1 MQRRI
6 EIGVIPLGWP
16 GRIVAVLVAVLLVVL
31 GLVLGLVVLG
41 LGAVAAVAV
50 GARVW
55 WLRRRLRREGVRPGV
70 TVVEGEYRVV
80 ERQIEHRD
88 GDRDV

>member
-16 GRIVAVLVAVLLVVL
+16 GRILAVLVALILVAL
-31 GLVLGLVVLG
+31 GLVFGLVILG

-55 WLRRRLRREGVRPGV
+55 WLRRRLRREGVRSGV
-70 TVVEGEYRVV
+70 TVVDGEYRVV

-88 GDRDV
+88 GDREM